1 MNEGLS
7 AFFKENRTLLVFLVL
22 MFGFRS
28 AVADWNAVPTGSMR
42 PTIVEGDRI
51 WVNKMAYDLRI
62 PFTHFS
68 ILRRAQPARGDII
81 VFDSKVA
88 DKRLVKRVVGLPGD
102 TIRLDHNVVIINGKR
117 GEYQPVHAK
126 DTLSFSETLDGKA
139 HTVAFAPFPTQASTM
154 AQVSVPEGH
163 YFVMGDNRDN
173 SADSRVI
180 GFVPRD
186 EIVGKTSSV
195 VMSLNYDHYYLPRP
209 ERFFKPL

>member
-1 MNEGLS
+1 
-7 AFFKENRTLLVFLVL
+7 
-22 MFGFRS
+22 MFAFRS
-28 AVADWNAVPTGSMR
+28 AVADWNSVPTASMR

-51 WVNKMAYDLRI
+51 WVDKMAYDLRI
-62 PFTHFS
+62 PFTHIS
-68 ILRRAQPARGDII
+68 LLHRADPARGDIV

-102 TIRLDHNVVIINGKR
+102 TIRLDHNMVIINGER
-117 GEYQPVHAK
+117 GEYQAVRTGE
-126 DTLSFSETLDGKA
+126 TLAFKETLDGTA
-139 HTVAFAPFPTQASTM
+139 HTVAFAPFPTRASTM
-154 AQVSVPEGH
+154 ARVKVPAGH

-186 EIVGKTSSV
+186 EIVGETRSI

-209 ERFFKPL
+209 ERFLKTL